1 MSRGMD
7 FLFALE
13 NWIRVK
19 KWIDHGTN
27 ENERGSLE
35 IFSHAG
41 PEQKNVRLN
50 FFPAFEKMG
59 IGF

>member
-1 MSRGMD
+1 MD